1 MATAFLGNQPLT
13 QSQIDRRR
21 FTGLTGNTVYT
32 PYTVGFLQVYLNGA
46 LLDPTDYTATDGNS
60 IVFNVTLQ
68 ADWIVNTIAL
78 STFNVVKLDGVTM
91 SGVNTVPTAPF
102 GTNTEQIANTAF
114 VQQLG
119 IQLAPAAGEVS
130 FFARNTAP
138 TGWLKANGA
147 TISRT
152 TYANLFASIGTTF
165 GAGNGSTTFSVPDLR
180 GLFVRGWDDGRLLDP
195 SRTFG
200 SYQADELK
208 SHRHSLYKS
217 LGGGDTPWTSTTPAY
232 PYNGVQGSFGSERTF
247 DTTGLISLT
256 GGTETR
262 PKNLALLACIKY

>member
-1 MATAFLGNQPLT
+1 MAAAFLGNQPLT

-21 FTGLTGNTVYT
+21 FTGFTGDTVYT
-32 PYTVGFLQVYLNGA
+32 PYTVDFLQVYLNGN

-91 SGVNTVPTAPF
+91 YGVNTVPTATF
-102 GTNTEQIANTAF
+102 GTNSEQIANTAF

-119 IQLAPAAGEVS
+119 VQLAPAGTVS

-165 GAGNGSTTFSVPDLR
+165 GDGDGSTTFKVPDLR
-180 GLFVRGWDDGRLLDP
+180 GLFVRGWDDGRILDP

-200 SYQADELK
+200 SYQADEFK
-208 SHRHSLYKS
+208 SHNHTYHA
-217 LGGGDTPWTSTTPAY
+217 GGGFLNFDSGGKAGAGPGSTMTSDL
-232 PYNGVQGSFGSERTF
+232 S
-247 DTTGLISLT
+247 
-256 GGTETR
+256 GGNETR